1 MCVWVCLSLHLCIL
15 ITDLSMHT
23 FVEIFVCV
31 NVYYDLLKMR
41 VCVPVSARAHV

>member
-15 ITDLSMHT
+15 ITHLSMHR

-31 NVYYDLLKMR
+31 NVYYDLLKMC
-41 VCVPVSARAHV
+41 VCVPVSVRAHV